1 MTLPRT
7 RQISISVALA
17 LAAIAQTGA
26 ASAAPS
32 GTKVSLDSA
41 TMLSPSSVQSESD
54 AASFVSADRIEGN
67 PEDQLVLFGN
77 AEIRRG
83 GSVLRGDRI
92 TYTQETDEV
101 EASGDAR
108 ISRQGA
114 SFSGPSMRFRL
125 SSRTGEMD
133 NAEYEYAPRNIRG
146 CAKNIRFISGD
157 KTTFEDAKITTCKRD
172 DEDWYFKI
180 SSLEIDEYD
189 QSATGTGASFHFMGV
204 PVMGLP
210 WITFPISN
218 ERRSGFLT
226 PTYGMSTGRGVDIAV
241 PYYFNIAP
249 NYDLTLTPR
258 LMTKRGVMLETE
270 SRFLYNGLEGTLNY
284 DYLHDDDV
292 FKDDRYGLH
301 YLGSYRNGK
310 LSAYIDYNRV
320 SDDEYVSDF
329 SGNVRESSESVLP
342 QEYFLRYDEKFWNMS
357 LNVTKN
363 QTLNVEGIN
372 YYKPYEREPQ
382 VQFNAYVGNWHG
394 LEVSTNV
401 EATKFT
407 SPTRIE
413 GSRFVIDQSVSYPIR
428 SAGWFLVPKASFL
441 GTWYDLEHL
450 ERSGTKYRDKNPDR
464 TLPSFSL
471 DAGLMLD
478 RDSSWFGRDAYQTL
492 EPRLFYA
499 YVPYRDQSQ
508 IPVFDSSIADLN
520 FPTLFS
526 ENTFSGYDRVSEAN
540 QLTIA
545 MTTRYIDKTSGLELF
560 RAALGQRQYFRDQR
574 VGFPDPDNSHQ
585 GQDLGLRDDNRSD
598 LLASVGA
605 RLTRSITANANAQY
619 SSSDSKFVKINA
631 GLRWQPKPF
640 SLVGLYYRY
649 NYSSETALNEYYDDN
664 IKQVDLAV
672 QWPITDRFYGLLRYN
687 YSLKQDKAIE
697 MMAGVEYLHDCWTL
711 RFATQRYTTASNSEE
726 SNFFLQLELNGL
738 GSIGSSPLS
747 ELKRNIKGYQSTTQV
762 PDKIGQYDYYE

>member
-7 RQISISVALA
+7 RKISISVALA
-17 LAAIAQTGA
+17 LAAIAQSGVVHATQTG
-26 ASAAPS
+26 P
-32 GTKVSLDSA
+32 KLSLDSA
-41 TMLSPSSVQSESD
+41 TMLSPSSLQSESE

-67 PEDQLVLFGN
+67 PEDQLVLSGN

-92 TYTQETDEV
+92 TYTQATDEV

-125 SSRTGEMD
+125 TSRTGEMTD
-133 NAEYEYAPRNIRG
+133 AEYEYAPRNIRG

-157 KTTFEDAKITTCKRD
+157 KTTLEDATITTCKRD
-172 DEDWYFKI
+172 DEDWYLKI
-180 SSLEIDEYD
+180 NSLEIDEYD
-189 QSATGTGASFHFMGV
+189 QMATGTGASFHFMGI

-226 PTYGMSTGRGVDIAV
+226 PTYGMSTGRGVDISV

-249 NYDLTLTPR
+249 NYDMTLTPR

-270 SRFLYNGLEGTLNY
+270 SRFLYNGLTGTLNY
-284 DYLHDDDV
+284 DYLPDDDV
-292 FKDDRYGLH
+292 FKDDRYSVR
-301 YLGSYRNGK
+301 YLGDYSHGK
-310 LSAYIDYNRV
+310 LSAHIDYNRV

-342 QEYFLRYDEKFWNMS
+342 QEYFLRYDEKFWNLS

-363 QTLNVEGIN
+363 QTLDVEGIT

-382 VQFNAYVGNWHG
+382 IQLNSFVGDWYG
-394 LEVSTNV
+394 WEIATNL

-407 SPTRIE
+407 SATRVE

-428 SAGWFLVPKASFL
+428 EAGWFLVPKAGFL
-441 GTWYDLEHL
+441 GTWYNLDNLD
-450 ERSGTKYRDKNPDR
+450 RSHYSDKNPNR
-464 TLPSFSL
+464 TLPIFSL

-499 YVPYRDQSQ
+499 YIPYRNQDA
-508 IPVFDSSIADLN
+508 IPIFDSTIADLN
-520 FPTLFS
+520 FATLFS
-526 ENTFSGYDRVSEAN
+526 ENTFSGYDRISEAN
-540 QLTIA
+540 QLTVA
-545 MTTRYIDKTSGLELF
+545 FTTRYIDKQSGVELF
-560 RAALGQRQYFRDQR
+560 RAALGQRQYFDDQR
-574 VGFPDPDNSHQ
+574 VGFPDLNNSTHASQ
-585 GQDLGLRDDNRSD
+585 LGLREGDNRSD

-605 RLTRSITANANAQY
+605 RLTRTVTANANAQY
-619 SSSDSKFVKINA
+619 SSSDSKFVKVNT
-631 GLRWQPKPF
+631 GLRWQPKPY
-640 SLVGLYYRY
+640 SIVGLYYRY
-649 NYSSETALNEYYDDN
+649 NYSSETVSNEYYDDN
-664 IKQVDLAV
+664 IKQVDLAA
-672 QWPITDRFYGLLRYN
+672 QWPITDRLYTLFRYN
-687 YSLKQDKAIE
+687 YSLKKSKPIE

-711 RFATQRYTTASNSEE
+711 RFVTQRYTTASNSEE

-747 ELKRNIKGYQSTTQV
+747 ELKRNIKGYQSATQV
-762 PDKIGQYDYYE
+762 PNQIGQYDYYE